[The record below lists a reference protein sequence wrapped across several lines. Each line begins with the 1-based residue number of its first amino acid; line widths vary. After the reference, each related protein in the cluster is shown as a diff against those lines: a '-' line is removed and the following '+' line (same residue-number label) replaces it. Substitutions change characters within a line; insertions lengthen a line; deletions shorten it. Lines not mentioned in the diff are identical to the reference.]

1 MKLFTA
7 IASDARLLEPF
18 LRHYKKAG
26 VSEFFVAVAPELK
39 AAVEPFRGPYR
50 ITVCDGFD
58 VADSLLAGSS
68 AVTAMRR
75 LHQADDEWV
84 VIVDLDEFVEF
95 PGPID
100 ALAGAAERAGTTV
113 VRGMMYD
120 RFSYDGRTVDF
131 PPGADLAQ
139 VYPVKSRFIRNVMGG
154 LDYKGILVRGRLR
167 PASAHHR
174 FEDERLYQMLLE
186 ISHYKWV
193 GGSIERL
200 RANYRLA
207 ADASMPWTGEYKRA
221 LDHYDTHGRFAWEE
235 FGGRPAEDYAEEA
248 WDACTDCGAPV
259 SEHEYDY
266 SVEHFGRALCRA
278 DQKKSAASRVAP
290 GG

>member
-1 MKLFTA
+1 VF
-7 IASDARLLEPF
+7 
-18 LRHYKKAG
+18 
-26 VSEFFVAVAPELK
+26 
-39 AAVEPFRGPYR
+39 
-50 ITVCDGFD
+50 DGFD

-221 LDHYDTHGRFAWEE
+221 LDQHAWPVRLGRVRWSAGRGLRRRSLGRMHRLWCAGLRTRIRLFSGALRQGVVPRRPEE
-235 FGGRPAEDYAEEA
+235 IRREPGRPGWLTRSRISRCSTTSASNTAICCPA
-248 WDACTDCGAPV
+248 SAGSATTTL
-259 SEHEYDY
+259 
-266 SVEHFGRALCRA
+266 SVA
-278 DQKKSAASRVAP
+278 V
-290 GG
+290 